1 MTRSP
6 TSNPL
11 RDDESP
17 GEPPAEPGAL
27 GTPDAQPNPV
37 PEASPGAAPLFP
49 YRLLFERANDAVF
62 ISGLDDRILDANQAA
77 CELYGYSRDEL
88 LSMHVVDLQAP
99 ERRGT
104 RGAVIT
110 QEIEHHGG
118 RPFETVDIRKDGRRI
133 DVEVTTSQIESEAGP
148 LAMSIARDISDR
160 KQIERALR
168 DSERQLRQSQRIGRI
183 GSWEYVTATGGVY
196 WSEELYRQFERDP
209 KRGHPALGTAFKAY
223 GPSGAQAVNDAIQ
236 AAIDSK
242 RRIELDLSFEMPS
255 GRHGVHNLVLLPV
268 EDHDGVVFKI
278 IGTTQDITDRKQAE
292 EAVRRLNAQLEAR
305 VQERTAQLEQA
316 RVRLESVLEAS
327 PAVTYTTSALG
338 EKPTTY
344 VSPNLLSLFGY
355 PASRAITNPFLLRTR
370 IHPDDR
376 ARIEKQTVRLL
387 ADGQVTLE
395 YRFLDG
401 AGNYRWVH
409 DEQRLTRSPDGTP
422 SEIAGTL
429 TDISQR
435 KQAEQRLELIQAAVE
450 RVADGVVITA
460 RDRDTGRQSIVYANP
475 AFAQVSGYPMDDILG
490 GEPRMMYG
498 AETRRE
504 DIDALRRRIEQTQPF
519 EIELRLHRADGQPF
533 HAELT
538 FTPLLD
544 NAGRPIN
551 WVTVVRDITQR
562 KRDTELA
569 QLHQSELA
577 HVTRLST
584 MGEMASGLAHEL
596 NQPLAAIANYGQGA
610 LRRIET
616 GNAKA
621 QAIEPAIRHIV
632 TQANRA
638 GEIIRRLRDFVTK
651 RETHRS
657 TASINQLVAGVINL
671 AARDI
676 TEQGAAVETDYA
688 TDLPELLVDTIQI
701 EQVVLNLIR
710 NAAEAM
716 STTPIGQPRPIQI
729 NTRLQHPYVVVE
741 VTDRG
746 HGLTAKQLDHLFDPF
761 FTTKDEG
768 MGMGLTISQSI
779 IESHGGRLRARNN
792 PDGDGATLWITLPIH
807 PSGTD

>member
-1 MTRSP
+1 MSRDATPRKYRPPIRLILVVMLLIAFATPLVGLFFLRVIENQLVRRTEAELIGQSAALAGSFASEIRRAGIEKVWLGSDAKGAFRDSLTDPYLPLPPTIDLAVDRIHPPRPAPEQALSPPASGYLIVGQTMAPIVDATKRRTLAGIYLLDSQGRIVYGPDDEIGMSLYHVEEVQEALDGEFASTLRTRLRKIPPPWIYSFTKGASLRVFTAFPVVVDGKAAGVVYASRSP
-6 TSNPL
+6 RHIL
-11 RDDESP
+11 
-17 GEPPAEPGAL
+17 
-27 GTPDAQPNPV
+27 QMM
-37 PEASPGAAPLFP
+37 AA
-49 YRLLFERANDAVF
+49 
-62 ISGLDDRILDANQAA
+62 
-77 CELYGYSRDEL
+77 
-88 LSMHVVDLQAP
+88 
-99 ERRGT
+99 
-104 RGAVIT
+104 
-110 QEIEHHGG
+110 
-118 RPFETVDIRKDGRRI
+118 
-133 DVEVTTSQIESEAGP
+133 ESEKLY
-148 LAMSIARDISDR
+148 LA
-160 KQIERALR
+160 
-168 DSERQLRQSQRIGRI
+168 
-183 GSWEYVTATGGVY
+183 
-196 WSEELYRQFERDP
+196 
-209 KRGHPALGTAFKAY
+209 
-223 GPSGAQAVNDAIQ
+223 
-236 AAIDSK
+236 
-242 RRIELDLSFEMPS
+242 
-255 GRHGVHNLVLLPV
+255 
-268 EDHDGVVFKI
+268 GVVM
-278 IGTTQDITDRKQAE
+278 
-292 EAVRRLNAQLEAR
+292 
-305 VQERTAQLEQA
+305 
-316 RVRLESVLEAS
+316 
-327 PAVTYTTSALG
+327 ALALAG
-338 EKPTTY
+338 
-344 VSPNLLSLFGY
+344 FGY
-355 PASRAITNPFLLRTR
+355 IASRAITNPFLLRTR